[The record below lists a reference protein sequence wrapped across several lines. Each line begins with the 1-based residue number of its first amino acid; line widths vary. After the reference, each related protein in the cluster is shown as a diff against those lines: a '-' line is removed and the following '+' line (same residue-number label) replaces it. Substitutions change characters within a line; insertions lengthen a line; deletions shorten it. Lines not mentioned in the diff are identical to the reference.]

1 MRGLTESLENH
12 HKVRI
17 LDEAVAEAV
26 KLSHRYITGR
36 QLPDK
41 SVSVL
46 DTACAR
52 VAIGQGA
59 IPAQVEDS
67 ERRISQIATEI
78 RALERESITGVDH
91 SERISELKAA
101 KVSTEAVLTALQAQW
116 EKERGIIEQIRE
128 IRSQLEEYS
137 QNGGGA

>member
-1 MRGLTESLENH
+1 MRKDAALARRFQVVKVEEPDEEKAIAMMRGLAESLENH

-17 LDEAVAEAV
+17 LAEAVEDAV

-59 IPAQVEDS
+59 TPASVEDAQRHIDQLTT
-67 ERRISQIATEI
+67 ERSA
-78 RALERESITGVDH
+78 ALEREAITGVDH
-91 SERISELKAA
+91 SERLDELKTA
-101 KVSTEAVLTALQAQW
+101 KT
-116 EKERGIIEQIRE
+116 
-128 IRSQLEEYS
+128 
-137 QNGGGA
+137 GARKRASVI